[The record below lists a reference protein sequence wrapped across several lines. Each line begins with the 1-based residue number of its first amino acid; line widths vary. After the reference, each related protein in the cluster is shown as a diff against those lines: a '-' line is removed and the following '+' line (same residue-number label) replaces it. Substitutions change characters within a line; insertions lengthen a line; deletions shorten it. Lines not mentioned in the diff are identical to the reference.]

1 MRKNK
6 IHRADVMASLKHDL
20 SIVRILDPASRDP
33 AGQHRGDEVSQ
44 VWERVRGGEDYA
56 REL

>member
-20 SIVRILDPASRDP
+20 SIVRLLDPSGRDS
-33 AGQHRGDEVSQ
+33 AGDYRGDEVP
-44 VWERVRGGEDYA
+44 
-56 REL
+56 